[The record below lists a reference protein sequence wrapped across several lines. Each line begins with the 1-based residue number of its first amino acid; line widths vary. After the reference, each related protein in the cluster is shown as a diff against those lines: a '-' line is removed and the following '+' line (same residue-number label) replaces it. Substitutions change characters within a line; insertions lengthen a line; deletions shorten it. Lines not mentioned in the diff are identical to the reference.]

1 MIWEGFTMALTSLRD
16 NKVRSLLTM
25 LGIIIGVAAV
35 ITLVSIG
42 MGVKERVESNL
53 SSLGSNMIMV
63 SPGNVSASGV
73 RGAAGSN
80 QTLTLKDAQAIEKSV
95 DGVRAVAPIV
105 NGSANMV
112 VGNQN
117 WISSMA
123 GSTPEY
129 AIVQDRAVAEGS
141 FITDRHLAGRER
153 VAVLGQTVVENL
165 FGESQAIGRTV
176 RINDAPFRVI
186 GILEEKGQSGMGQD
200 QDDTVII
207 PITTAQERMLG
218 ITHIN
223 RISIQGENTDV
234 LAQIQADVTELLRQR
249 HEITADK
256 EDDFN
261 VRNMTEMI
269 NAMNDTTTTITM
281 LLGITAAI
289 SLLVGGI
296 GIMNIMLVSVT
307 ERTREI
313 GIRKSLGAK
322 YNDIRNQFLI
332 EASVICLVG
341 GAIGIIFGIIA
352 SEVISALAGWNT
364 YIAPWSILLSFGFS
378 LAIGVFF
385 GFYPARKAAKLDPI
399 EALRYE

>member
-1 MIWEGFTMALTSLRD
+1 MIWEGFTMALTSLKD
-16 NKVRSLLTM
+16 NKIRSLLTM

-80 QTLTLKDAQAIEKSV
+80 QTLTLKDAQAIEKSIE
-95 DGVRAVAPIV
+95 GVRAVAPIV
-105 NGSANMV
+105 SGSANMV

-117 WISSMA
+117 WISSMT

-129 AIVQDRAVAEGS
+129 ALVQDRTIAEGT
-141 FITDRHLAGRER
+141 FITERHLAGRER

-165 FGESQAIGRTV
+165 FGDSQAVGRTV
-176 RINDAPFRVI
+176 RINDAPFRII
-186 GILEEKGQSGMGQD
+186 GILDEKGQSGMGQD

-234 LAQIQADVTELLRQR
+234 LTQIQADVTELLRQR

-322 YNDIRNQFLI
+322 YNDIMSQFLI

-341 GAIGIIFGIIA
+341 GMIGIIFGIIA

>member
-1 MIWEGFTMALTSLRD
+1 MIWEGFTMALTSLKD

-322 YNDIRNQFLI
+322 YNDIRYQFLI

>member
-269 NAMNDTTTTITM
+269 NAMNATTTTITM

>member
-1 MIWEGFTMALTSLRD
+1 MIWEGFTMALTSLKD

-63 SPGNVSASGV
+63 MPGNVSASGV

-95 DGVRAVAPIV
+95 DGIRAVAPIV
-105 NGSANMV
+105 SGSANMV

-117 WISSMA
+117 WISTMT
-123 GSTPEY
+123 GSTPDY
-129 AIVQDRAVAEGS
+129 ATVQEMAIAEGS
-141 FITDRHLAGRER
+141 FITEKQMEERAR

-165 FGESQAIGRTV
+165 FGESTAIGRTV

-234 LAQIQADVTELLRQR
+234 LKDVQNDVTELLRAR

-256 EDDFN
+256 EDDFR
-261 VRNMTEMI
+261 VRDMTEMI
-269 NAMNDTTTTITM
+269 NAMNDTTTITM
-281 LLGITAAI
+281 LLGMTAAI

-322 YNDIRNQFLI
+322 YNDIMSQFLI

-341 GAIGIIFGIIA
+341 GTIGIILGIIA
-352 SEVISALAGWNT
+352 SQIISAVAGWNT
-364 YIAPWSILLSFGFS
+364 YIAPWSIMLSFGFS
-378 LAIGVFF
+378 LAIGIFF

>member
-1 MIWEGFTMALTSLRD
+1 MIWEGFTMALTSLKD

-123 GSTPEY
+123 GATPEY

>member
-1 MIWEGFTMALTSLRD
+1 MIWEGFSMAITSLRD

-63 SPGNVSASGV
+63 MPGNVSASGV

-80 QTLTLKDAQAIEKSV
+80 QTLTYKDALAIEKSI
-95 DGVRAVAPIV
+95 DNIRAVAPIV
-105 NGSANMV
+105 SGSANMV

-117 WISSMA
+117 WISSMT
-123 GSTPEY
+123 GSTPDY
-129 AIVQDRAVAEGS
+129 ATVQELTIEEGS
-141 FITDRHLAGRER
+141 FITEQHMAERAR
-153 VAVLGQTVVENL
+153 VAVIGQTVVENL
-165 FGESQAIGRTV
+165 FGEGQAVGRTV
-176 RINDAPFRVI
+176 RINDAPFRVV
-186 GILEEKGQSGMGQD
+186 GVLTEKGQSGMGQD
-200 QDDTVII
+200 QDDVVII
-207 PITTAQERMLG
+207 PLTTAQERMLG

-223 RISIQGENTDV
+223 RISIQGADTNTLTQV
-234 LAQIQADVTELLRQR
+234 QADVEELLRKR
-249 HEITADK
+249 HEITTDK
-256 EDDFN
+256 EDDFR
-261 VRNMTEMI
+261 VRNMTEMV

-322 YNDIRNQFLI
+322 YNDIMSQFLI

-341 GAIGIIFGIIA
+341 GTIGIVCGFVA
-352 SEVISALAGWNT
+352 SQIISAVAGWNV
-364 YIAPWSILLSFGFS
+364 YIAPWSIALSFGFS

>member
-73 RGAAGSN
+73 RGAAGSI

>member
-1 MIWEGFTMALTSLRD
+1 MIWEGFTMALTSLKD

>member
-1 MIWEGFTMALTSLRD
+1 MIWEGFTMALTSLKD

-63 SPGNVSASGV
+63 MPGNVSASGV

-95 DGVRAVAPIV
+95 EGIRAIAPIV
-105 NGSANMV
+105 SGSANMV

-123 GSTPEY
+123 GSTPDY
-129 AIVQDRAVAEGS
+129 AIVQEMTVAEGT
-141 FITDRHLAGRER
+141 FFTEKQMEERAR

-200 QDDTVII
+200 
-207 PITTAQERMLG
+207 
-218 ITHIN
+218 
-223 RISIQGENTDV
+223 
-234 LAQIQADVTELLRQR
+234 
-249 HEITADK
+249 
-256 EDDFN
+256 
-261 VRNMTEMI
+261 
-269 NAMNDTTTTITM
+269 
-281 LLGITAAI
+281 
-289 SLLVGGI
+289 
-296 GIMNIMLVSVT
+296 
-307 ERTREI
+307 
-313 GIRKSLGAK
+313 
-322 YNDIRNQFLI
+322 
-332 EASVICLVG
+332 
-341 GAIGIIFGIIA
+341 
-352 SEVISALAGWNT
+352 
-364 YIAPWSILLSFGFS
+364 
-378 LAIGVFF
+378 
-385 GFYPARKAAKLDPI
+385 
-399 EALRYE
+399 

>member
-1 MIWEGFTMALTSLRD
+1 MIWEGFTMALTSLKD

-73 RGAAGSN
+73 RGAAGYN

-165 FGESQAIGRTV
+165 FGESQSIGRTV

>member
-129 AIVQDRAVAEGS
+129 AIVQDRTVAEGS

>member
-1 MIWEGFTMALTSLRD
+1 MIWEGFTMALTSLKD

-80 QTLTLKDAQAIEKSV
+80 QTLTLKDAEAIEKSI

-105 NGSANMV
+105 SGSANMV

-117 WISSMA
+117 WISSMT

-129 AIVQDRAVAEGS
+129 AIVQDRAIAEGS
-141 FITDRHLAGRER
+141 FITERHLIGRER

-165 FGESQAIGRTV
+165 FGDSAAIGRTV

-200 QDDTVII
+200 QDDTVVI

-234 LAQIQADVTELLRQR
+234 LAQVQTDVTELLRQR

-341 GAIGIIFGIIA
+341 GAIGVIFGVIA

>member
-234 LAQIQADVTELLRQR
+234 LAQIQADVTELHRQR

>member
-1 MIWEGFTMALTSLRD
+1 MIWEGFTMALTSLKD

-80 QTLTLKDAQAIEKSV
+80 QTLTLKDAQAIEKSI

-123 GSTPEY
+123 GTTPEY

-141 FITDRHLAGRER
+141 FITERHLNSRER

>member
-1 MIWEGFTMALTSLRD
+1 MIWEGFTMALTSLKD

-223 RISIQGENTDV
+223 RISIQGENTDD

-296 GIMNIMLVSVT
+296 GIMNIMLESVT

-332 EASVICLVG
+332 EASDICLVG
-341 GAIGIIFGIIA
+341 GAIGINFGIIA

>member
-63 SPGNVSASGV
+63 SPGNVSASGI

>member
-1 MIWEGFTMALTSLRD
+1 MIWEGFTMALTSLKD

-95 DGVRAVAPIV
+95 DGIRAVAPIV

-123 GSTPEY
+123 GTTPEY
-129 AIVQDRAVAEGS
+129 ALVQDRAVAEGS
-141 FITDRHLAGRER
+141 FITERHLSGRER

-165 FGESQAIGRTV
+165 FGDSQAIGRTV

-223 RISIQGENTDV
+223 RISIQGENTNV

-249 HEITADK
+249 HEITPDK

-281 LLGITAAI
+281 LLGMTAAI

-341 GAIGIIFGIIA
+341 GTIGIITGSIA
-352 SEVISALAGWNT
+352 SEIISALAGWNT
-364 YIAPWSILLSFGFS
+364 YIAPWSIALSFGFS
-378 LAIGVFF
+378 LAIGIFF

>member
-249 HEITADK
+249 HEITPDK

>member
-1 MIWEGFTMALTSLRD
+1 
-16 NKVRSLLTM
+16 
-25 LGIIIGVAAV
+25 
-35 ITLVSIG
+35 
-42 MGVKERVESNL
+42 
-53 SSLGSNMIMV
+53 NMIMV

-95 DGVRAVAPIV
+95 DGIRAVAPIV

-123 GSTPEY
+123 GTTPEY
-129 AIVQDRAVAEGS
+129 AIVQDRAVAEGT
-141 FITDRHLAGRER
+141 FITDRHLSGRER

-165 FGESQAIGRTV
+165 FGESTAIGRTV

-223 RISIQGENTDV
+223 RISIQGENTNV
-234 LAQIQADVTELLRQR
+234 LTQIQADVTELLRQR
-249 HEITADK
+249 HEITPDK

-269 NAMNDTTTTITM
+269 NAMNDTPTTITM

-341 GAIGIIFGIIA
+341 GTIGIIFGVIA

>member
-1 MIWEGFTMALTSLRD
+1 MIWEGFTMALTSLKD

-80 QTLTLKDAQAIEKSV
+80 QTLTLKDAQAIEKSI
-95 DGVRAVAPIV
+95 DGIRAVAPIV

-117 WISSMA
+117 WISSLA
-123 GSTPEY
+123 GTTPEY
-129 AIVQDRAVAEGS
+129 AIVQDRAVAEGT

-165 FGESQAIGRTV
+165 FGESTAIGRTV

-223 RISIQGENTDV
+223 RISIQGENTNV
-234 LAQIQADVTELLRQR
+234 LTQIQADVTELLRQR

>member
-1 MIWEGFTMALTSLRD
+1 MIWEGFTMALTSLKD

-385 GFYPARKAAKLDPI
+385 
-399 EALRYE
+399 